1 MNDTHPPDDAGRCD
15 RAALLLS
22 LRADGAA
29 TPGQQAELDAH
40 LAACESCRTD
50 ERADRAV
57 GDRLRERARGDVPEG
72 FSAAVVAAAL
82 RDRAAAVAQ
91 NRFLRRAAAA
101 AVLVAA
107 TSLGLHA
114 LDRRAGTGDGTPSA
128 SARDSARA
136 AVVRPR
142 ALPPERR

>member
-1 MNDTHPPDDAGRCD
+1 MNETHPPGPHGRCD
-15 RAALLLS
+15 RAGLLLS
-22 LRADGAA
+22 LRADGAE
-29 TPGQQAELDAH
+29 TPEQGAELDAH
-40 LAACESCRTD
+40 LAACASCRTD

-57 GDRLRERARGDVPEG
+57 GDRLRERARGVVPEG

-114 LDRRAGTGDGTPSA
+114 LDRRTAADDGTPSA

-142 ALPPERR
+142 ALPTERR